1 MKNRKIKV
9 IIAVFIIMFSF
20 ACFHSADAMAGAQA
34 DRPDAKSAAEPVS
47 TGAELMEWMENHKN
61 TGGTVKLEG
70 NVTLDGYCSFCPDGR
85 NMPPVFVDMNGYRI
99 TVTGDSEF
107 WSDGH
112 LVFLGQEGEQEVFRV
127 ATGGR
132 LSLNGLIV
140 EGGQCA
146 LWQEEGA
153 GMTLDNCQVSGNVHY
168 ADTPFVY
175 DHEPVCVIVERGQ
188 TADDVFPSE
197 IEGSINQ
204 QGQVSYYQK
213 IPVTWNLEGTKS
225 QQEERKR
232 FSVQGSFSR
241 AASRE
246 PALCTVIYNDYPLTF
261 TEVRATANGRMYMFQ
276 GWYTKPEEELPITVA
291 SEYSFDGSNWSKY
304 EEKTV
309 SDVSDAFFIDI
320 LPEQWDTGVN
330 PNIYIRLRWDN
341 DGTYYF
347 SNVLRFAA
355 DNLENVEDQGGN
367 RGGGISIVNPP
378 ETPKE
383 QLPGTPDKHPPEES
397 KQQSPGFSGGNP
409 PEDPQG
415 SFRDEL
421 KETLADDL
429 EGTRPGEPKDA
440 LAMETKEAASAET
453 KRNLSKEPK
462 DTLTM
467 ETKEAASAESRE
479 TPPDE
484 SKGNLPK
491 DPKELSAVASGIS
504 SIAAENKVALL
515 GLDDRGLPANIGKA
529 GLAALFA
536 VGVAVGF
543 FLYTGHFRKRFHAA
557 KETRLK

>member
-34 DRPDAKSAAEPVS
+34 DRPDAESAAEPVS

-61 TGGTVKLEG
+61 TGGTVKLES

-112 LVFLGQEGEQEVFRV
+112 LVFQGQEGEQEVFRV

-175 DHEPVCVIVERGQ
+175 DYEPVCVIVERGQ

-261 TEVRATANGRMYMFQ
+261 TEVRG
-276 GWYTKPEEELPITVA
+276 
-291 SEYSFDGSNWSKY
+291 
-304 EEKTV
+304 
-309 SDVSDAFFIDI
+309 
-320 LPEQWDTGVN
+320 
-330 PNIYIRLRWDN
+330 
-341 DGTYYF
+341 
-347 SNVLRFAA
+347 
-355 DNLENVEDQGGN
+355 
-367 RGGGISIVNPP
+367 
-378 ETPKE
+378 
-383 QLPGTPDKHPPEES
+383 
-397 KQQSPGFSGGNP
+397 
-409 PEDPQG
+409 
-415 SFRDEL
+415 
-421 KETLADDL
+421 
-429 EGTRPGEPKDA
+429 
-440 LAMETKEAASAET
+440 
-453 KRNLSKEPK
+453 
-462 DTLTM
+462 
-467 ETKEAASAESRE
+467 
-479 TPPDE
+479 
-484 SKGNLPK
+484 
-491 DPKELSAVASGIS
+491 
-504 SIAAENKVALL
+504 
-515 GLDDRGLPANIGKA
+515 
-529 GLAALFA
+529 
-536 VGVAVGF
+536 
-543 FLYTGHFRKRFHAA
+543 
-557 KETRLK
+557 